1 MQLFSN
7 TETRQALFNVFDD
20 LIDEPSIDSW
30 DVMDQFLT
38 DNSHDDYVGLSFKR
52 ICGKTLTA
60 SQEEEVQ
67 LVAGPPRLPKSV

>member
-7 TETRQALFNVFDD
+7 TETRQALFNVFND

-30 DVMDQFLT
+30 DVMDQFPT

-52 ICGKTLTA
+52 ICAKTVTA
-60 SQEEEVQ
+60 SEEEEVQ
-67 LVAGPPRLPKSV
+67 VVAGPSSLPKYL

>member
-1 MQLFSN
+1 MQLSCN

-30 DVMDQFLT
+30 DVMDQFPP
-38 DNSHDDYVGLSFKR
+38 DNSHDENGGLIFKR
-52 ICGKTLTA
+52 LCAETSTA

-67 LVAGPPRLPKSV
+67 LVAGPSSLPKYV